1 MGFNLGSTKLRQR
14 WTGDI
19 ERYVFESPLIRLFK
33 DQGYKDVYEHGA
45 EIPLSEDVPAK
56 SIWIYRYYE
65 PVSKDLGT
73 GKRPEIEDYANGLH
87 NLIEQIRNQV
97 CREDDAAKESFRVYL
112 VAHSMGGL
120 IV

>member
-1 MGFNLGSTKLRQR
+1 MINHPYYPIVYVRGYAGSETEVEETVATPYMGFNLGSTKLRQR

-45 EIPLSEDVPAK
+45 EIPLSETVPAE

-65 PVSKDLGT
+65 PVSKDLVFFLA
-73 GKRPEIEDYANGLH
+73 E
-87 NLIEQIRNQV
+87 
-97 CREDDAAKESFRVYL
+97 F
-112 VAHSMGGL
+112 
-120 IV
+120 